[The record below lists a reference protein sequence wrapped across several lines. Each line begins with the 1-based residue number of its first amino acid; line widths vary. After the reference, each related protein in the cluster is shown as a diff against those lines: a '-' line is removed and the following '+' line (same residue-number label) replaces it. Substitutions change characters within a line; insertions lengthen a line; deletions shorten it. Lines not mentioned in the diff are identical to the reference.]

1 MYTPIKLNKIGVNRW
16 FAFSKKL
23 NREVTFYGELEYDH
37 WVLIEMDPEVTN
49 YCEKP
54 FEINHSY
61 FDKSDKAMIDM
72 WVRRKNSEEFVN
84 ITHTDKIDPHNGNF
98 SISVIEKINA
108 VKLWAQFNKHKHII
122 ATEKEIYSNRIL
134 LENKKRLLPYNFDIS
149 SINMELKNRIINQI
163 QEGVNNIMD
172 LETQLS
178 ENSNIYEFQKT
189 LYILIIQQLVSSN
202 IDQKPLGPETE
213 VYLR

>member
-37 WVLIEMDPEVTN
+37 WVLIEMDPDVTN

-54 FEINHSY
+54 FEITHSY
-61 FDKSDKAMIDM
+61 FDKPDKAMIDM
-72 WVRRKNSEEFVN
+72 WVKKNNSEEFVN
-84 ITHTDKIDPHNGNF
+84 ITHSDKIDPHNGNF
-98 SISVIEKINA
+98 STNVVEKINA

-149 SINMELKNRIINQI
+149 SINMDLKNRIINQI
-163 QEGVNNIMD
+163 QEGINNIMD
-172 LETQLS
+172 LETKLS
-178 ENSNIYEFQKT
+178 EISNMYEFQKT

>member
-1 MYTPIKLNKIGVNRW
+1 MYTPIKLNKLGVNRW

-61 FDKSDKAMIDM
+61 FDKPDKAMIDM
-72 WVRRKNSEEFVN
+72 WVKRKHCEEFVN
-84 ITHTDKIDPHNGNF
+84 ITHTNKIEPHNGNF
-98 SISVIEKINA
+98 STSVIEKINA

-122 ATEKEIYSNRIL
+122 ITEKEIYSNRIL

-149 SINMELKNRIINQI
+149 SINMELKNRIISQV
-163 QEGVNNIMD
+163 QEGINNIMD

-189 LYILIIQQLVSSN
+189 LYVLIIQQLVSSN